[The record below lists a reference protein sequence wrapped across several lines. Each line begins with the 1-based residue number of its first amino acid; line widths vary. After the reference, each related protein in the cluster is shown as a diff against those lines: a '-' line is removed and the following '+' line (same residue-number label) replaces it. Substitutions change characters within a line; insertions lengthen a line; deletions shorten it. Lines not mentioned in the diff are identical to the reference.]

1 MKYIKKIIITVI
13 VLAFAFV
20 YAHIAKANDVYDR
33 NIDNSQYQST
43 GLVQNGTIEQS
54 FVSVEDTLD
63 GVSVKTQT
71 IGDVTDV
78 VVKYTLEEVDSGKIV
93 AEGNV
98 DAKDI
103 KNGKFQKY
111 SFDTVEKC
119 KGKSY
124 RIIFEISNTTENNG
138 VGFYFEPQV
147 EKSTI
152 FTVAG
157 NNTQGTLILKTI
169 TNRFDFETFAVLLIF
184 VVYIVLFM
192 KFLYKLFK

>member
-78 VVKYTLEEVDSGKIV
+78 VVKYTLEDSGKIV

-124 RIIFEISNTTENNG
+124 RIIFKILNTTENNG
-138 VGFYFEPQV
+138 VGF
-147 EKSTI
+147 
-152 FTVAG
+152 
-157 NNTQGTLILKTI
+157 
-169 TNRFDFETFAVLLIF
+169 
-184 VVYIVLFM
+184 
-192 KFLYKLFK
+192 

>member
-1 MKYIKKIIITVI
+1 MKYIKKIIITII
-13 VLAFAFV
+13 VLVLAFV

-33 NIDNSQYQST
+33 NIDNNQYQST

-71 IGDVTDV
+71 IGDVTDI

-124 RIIFEISNTTENNG
+124 RIIF
-138 VGFYFEPQV
+138 
-147 EKSTI
+147 
-152 FTVAG
+152 
-157 NNTQGTLILKTI
+157 
-169 TNRFDFETFAVLLIF
+169 
-184 VVYIVLFM
+184 
-192 KFLYKLFK
+192 